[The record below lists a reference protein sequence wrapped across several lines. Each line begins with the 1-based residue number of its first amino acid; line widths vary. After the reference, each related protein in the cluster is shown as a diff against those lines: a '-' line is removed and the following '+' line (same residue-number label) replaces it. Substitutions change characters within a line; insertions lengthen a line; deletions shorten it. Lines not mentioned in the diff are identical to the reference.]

1 MPPPSSLPWTGPR
14 TPPRGSEPPG
24 GCRLTTGAEPG
35 IALLDEPGSALFACR
50 PKGRFRQTV
59 RPRATRET
67 ASRMKRLP
75 RPGLASLEWS
85 SLAADTGTFGADRPE
100 GHFRPRRLF
109 LCRLT
114 DNVDPYERAGAAQS
128 LVYRFARRQAGAPT
142 VASSRTASST
152 KPRKP
157 KKTGSC
163 DRFQQKPSQDRG
175 SGRARRKTADAPR
188 RPETGERRAR
198 FPVRRKHARRNE
210 PGPVAMGRGRSRTG
224 GRARFSTSI
233 SCRNGSPAACRRPVF
248 REVSLPQ

>member
-35 IALLDEPGSALFACR
+35 IASLDEPGSALFACR

-59 RPRATRET
+59 RPGATRET
-67 ASRMKRLP
+67 AGRMKRLP

-85 SLAADTGTFGADRPE
+85 SLAADTGTFGAGRPE
-100 GHFRPRRLF
+100 GHSAQDGCFCAGSPTTSI
-109 LCRLT
+109 LT
-114 DNVDPYERAGAAQS
+114 NGRARQS
-128 LVYRFARRQAGAPT
+128 LVYRFVRRQAGAPT

-163 DRFQQKPSQDRG
+163 DRFQQEPSQDRG

-198 FPVRRKHARRNE
+198 FPIRRKHARRNE

-224 GRARFSTSI
+224 GRARFSASI

>member
-35 IALLDEPGSALFACR
+35 IASLDEPGSALFACR

-59 RPRATRET
+59 RPGATRET
-67 ASRMKRLP
+67 AGRMKRLP

-85 SLAADTGTFGADRPE
+85 SLAADTGTFGAGRPE
-100 GHFRPRRLF
+100 GHSAQDGCFCAGSPTTSI
-109 LCRLT
+109 LT
-114 DNVDPYERAGAAQS
+114 NGRARQS
-128 LVYRFARRQAGAPT
+128 LVYRFVRRQAGAPT

-198 FPVRRKHARRNE
+198 FPIRRKHARRNE

-224 GRARFSTSI
+224 GRARFSASI

>member
-1 MPPPSSLPWTGPR
+1 MVEL
-14 TPPRGSEPPG
+14 G
-24 GCRLTTGAEPG
+24 GGHRNV
-35 IALLDEPGSALFACR
+35 R
-50 PKGRFRQTV
+50 RRQTGG
-59 RPRATRET
+59 AF
-67 ASRMKRLP
+67 
-75 RPGLASLEWS
+75 RPG
-85 SLAADTGTFGADRPE
+85 
-100 GHFRPRRLF
+100 RLF

-114 DNVDPYERAGAAQS
+114 DDVDPYERAGAAIAGIS
-128 LVYRFARRQAGAPT
+128 LRAAASRRAH
-142 VASSRTASST
+142 SRLIQDGVLNQT
-152 KPRKP
+152 PKP

-224 GRARFSTSI
+224 GRARFSASI